1 MNSFLAS
8 IKPEIWIAIGGF
20 LLGLG
25 TTVNAAIIWY
35 SNSVKKRYAAERDFE
50 HMKNNYKQLA
60 ANQHLIL
67 EEIDETKD
75 TILKEFDDVKDSV
88 LKELVEIKALLYS
101 GRFNQRREV

>member
-25 TTVNAAIIWY
+25 TTVNGAIIWY

-50 HMKNNYKQLA
+50 HLKNSYKQY
-60 ANQHLIL
+60 LIL

-101 GRFNQRREV
+101 GRFNRQREI